1 MQISIELKD
10 RLGATIASASG
21 DGAAQLVIDREY
33 EDGDRYVIAA
43 EPGSTLRTQLD
54 PALPEALLYLPEGH
68 MTYVIPRGETLT
80 AYPPFAFRG
89 TRHLAY
95 ACAALPF
102 EETQRRDLARNALD
116 LPGGTGAYPHV
127 HANAE
132 TRGESVFAARN
143 VIDGCRANHGH
154 GEWPW
159 LSWGV
164 DIAVDAKITLEFGRP
179 VTADAMGIVIRADF
193 PHDSWWPEATLVLS
207 DGTRQVFSMEKTDG
221 LQVIDIGRHT
231 VTWARI
237 ESWVKYDEPAQFP
250 ALIAWEMYGA
260 PAGE

>member
-1 MQISIELKD
+1 MRIDIELKNSVGET
-10 RLGATIASASG
+10 LASTSG
-21 DGAAQLVIDREY
+21 EGSAQLVLDREY
-33 EDGDRYVIAA
+33 QDGDRFVIAA
-43 EPGSTLRTQLD
+43 QPGAALRIQLD
-54 PALPEALLYLPEGH
+54 PAVPEALLWLPEGR
-68 MTYVIPRGETLT
+68 MTYVIPRGEALT
-80 AYPPFAFRG
+80 AYAPFAFQG

-95 ACAALPF
+95 ACAAQPF
-102 EETQRRDLARNALD
+102 EAGQRRDLARNALD
-116 LPGGTGAYPHV
+116 LPGGTGAFPHV

-164 DIAVDAKITLEFGRP
+164 DIAEDAKITLEFGRP
-179 VTADAMGIVIRADF
+179 VTVDGMGIVIRADF

-207 DGTRQVFSMEKTDG
+207 DGTRQVFSMVKTDAP
-221 LQVIDIGRHT
+221 QMIDIGRHT

-237 ESWVKYDEPAQFP
+237 EGWVKFDEPAQFP
-250 ALIAWEMYGA
+250 ALIAWEMYGR
-260 PAGE
+260 PADE

>member
-1 MQISIELKD
+1 MRVTIELKS
-10 RLGATIASASG
+10 RLGDTLAFAAG
-21 DGAAQLVIDREY
+21 EDAAQLVFDREY
-33 EDGDRYVIAA
+33 RDGDAFVVTADPGAA
-43 EPGSTLRTQLD
+43 LRVQLD
-54 PALPEALLYLPEGH
+54 PAVPEALLFLPEGR
-68 MTYVIPRGETLT
+68 MTYAVPRGAALT
-80 AYPPFAFRG
+80 AYAPFAFRG
-89 TRHLAY
+89 TRQMAY

-102 EETQRRDLARNALD
+102 EAEQRRDLARNALD
-116 LPGGTGAYPHV
+116 LPGGTGAFPHV

-164 DIAVDAKITLEFGRP
+164 DIAVDAKITLDFGRP
-179 VTADAMGIVIRADF
+179 VAVDGMGIVIRADF

-207 DGTRQVFSMEKTDG
+207 DGTRQVFSMEKTDA
-221 LQVIDIGRHT
+221 LQRIDIGPHT

-237 ESWVKYDEPAQFP
+237 ENWVKYDEPAQFP
-250 ALIAWEMYGA
+250 ALIAWEMYGQ
-260 PAGE
+260 PAGK